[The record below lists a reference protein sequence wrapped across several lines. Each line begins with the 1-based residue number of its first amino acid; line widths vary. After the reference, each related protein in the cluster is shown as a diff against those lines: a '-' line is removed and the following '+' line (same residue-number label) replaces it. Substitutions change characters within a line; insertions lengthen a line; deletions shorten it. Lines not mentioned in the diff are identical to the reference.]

1 MRCTL
6 IVLDS
11 LGVGAMPDAADWGDA
26 GADTLGHILSTVK
39 DIQLPNLTAM
49 GLGNLHPASGLPAVA
64 APNGKPT
71 TQMGITREPWSRLTA
86 RGIQVVLRQTDAK
99 LC

>member
-49 GLGNLHPASGLPAVA
+49 GLGNLHPASGRPTVA
-64 APNGKPT
+64 APTAAYGRAAIASNGKDTIAGHWEIAGVPVPLF
-71 TQMGITREPWSRLTA
+71 IT
-86 RGIQVVLRQTDAK
+86 
-99 LC
+99 